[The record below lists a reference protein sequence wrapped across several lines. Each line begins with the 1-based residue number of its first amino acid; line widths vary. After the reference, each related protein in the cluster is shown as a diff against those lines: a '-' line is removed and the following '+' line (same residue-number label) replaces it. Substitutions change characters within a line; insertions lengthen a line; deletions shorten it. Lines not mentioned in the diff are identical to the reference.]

1 MDWIILTM
9 YFIITVVT
17 IAAIIGITTKRLV
30 DDIACNKVLLKSA
43 LKAIQNLEWAVKDLQ
58 EEIIDLKNNQK

>member
-1 MDWIILTM
+1 MDWIILTL
-9 YFIITVVT
+9 YFMITVV
-17 IAAIIGITTKRLV
+17 AIVVIISITTNRLI

-58 EEIIDLKNNQK
+58 EEIIELKNNQK

>member
-1 MDWIILTM
+1 MITLVAIAVIIS
-9 YFIITVVT
+9 
-17 IAAIIGITTKRLV
+17 ITTNRLV
-30 DDIACNKVLLKSA
+30 DDIACNKVLLKNT